1 MMQRKTLSVHLNKY
15 MAGKNKKSKTTPKNK
30 KQDKKQKAVTPLP
43 SPPAAVAPLP
53 VKQAPL
59 EQPDPNVMKVIKD
72 ALVIQLTN
80 PDSHYRKRSTAN
92 ELEAM
97 IATCQEF
104 MKSFVILGYNFEGQP
119 IPPMIIANTQQDAD
133 ALGSYLSKFIHNT
146 IKEQNSKDHEE

>member
-15 MAGKNKKSKTTPKNK
+15 MAGKNKKPKSSLKNK
-30 KQDKKQKAVTPLP
+30 KKEKAVSQKPAP
-43 SPPAAVAPLP
+43 SAAVAPLP
-53 VKQAPL
+53 TKQAPL

-72 ALVIQLTN
+72 ALVIQMTN
-80 PDSHYRKRSTAN
+80 PDSHYRKRQTAN
-92 ELEAM
+92 ELDAM

-119 IPPMIIANTQQDAD
+119 IPPMIVAHSQQEAD

-146 IKEQNSKDHEE
+146 IKDQNSPDNDN